1 MHTIRARGTK
11 ITYTDKHIFHIFR
24 YIIYISQ
31 FYFVNEQN
39 ILRIYWRTSNVEFLR
54 HVLDDCVSQVGVQDH
69 EEDALQE
76 LQLVEDEYEESWP
89 ESQQVFATF
98 DPDVMKILII

>member
-39 ILRIYWRTSNVEFLR
+39 ILRIYWWTSNVELLR

-76 LQLVEDEYEESWP
+76 LQLVEDEYEESRP
-89 ESQQVFATF
+89 ESQQVFTTL
-98 DPDVMKILII
+98 DPFI

>member
-11 ITYTDKHIFHIFR
+11 ITYTDNHIFHIFR

-39 ILRIYWRTSNVEFLR
+39 ILRIYWRTSNVELLR

-76 LQLVEDEYEESWP
+76 LQLVEDEYEESRP
-89 ESQQVFATF
+89 ESQQVFTTL
-98 DPDVMKILII
+98 DPFI